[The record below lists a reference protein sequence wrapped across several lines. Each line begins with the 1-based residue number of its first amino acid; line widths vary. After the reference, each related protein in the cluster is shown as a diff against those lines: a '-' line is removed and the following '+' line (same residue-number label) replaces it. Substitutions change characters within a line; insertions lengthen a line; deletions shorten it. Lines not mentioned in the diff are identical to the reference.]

1 MKHNNF
7 INYNKVLNNLTQ
19 YLLAGNAGHAMYDYG
34 KGERLNTQSP
44 ILVGTQPV
52 YFVQVVTPTD
62 RIYLKINSVLFTEG
76 IKMFS
81 LLTGT
86 TAAIIFLVFLLRK
99 WYSIL
104 EDEVAKRTRDLNES
118 NYKLMKANESL
129 KIKDEAQN
137 QFINVAAH
145 ELRTPIQPIL
155 NAIYLL
161 QSAEL
166 SISKKNQYIDIIKRN
181 TEKLGRL
188 AEDILDVTRIESNT
202 LKLMNERLNLYDL
215 ISNIVEEYKRNIQF
229 IYKDLVVNYGSPSKT
244 IFVTGD
250 RLRLNQVLLNLL
262 DNAGKFTKK
271 GSITVTSAIM
281 SNKVQVTVKDTGVG
295 IHNEIFPKLFSKFVT
310 RSDRG
315 TGLGLFISKSI
326 IEAHGGKIWAESSSQ
341 QEGATFIFTLPLL
354 DKENGE
360 RQEENDKKKIRIGYL
375 QIQRRLFC
383 ISIVVLLGWLVV
395 MCHCYFHQG
404 GYAQEQNQSSRNID
418 DKSLRVAYLTD
429 GLFTNAGWGAFAYNG
444 GQEIISKY
452 GYGVTFLDNVS
463 ISNIET
469 TLKDYAD
476 GNYDIIIAQG
486 YEWGDP
492 VIQIAKKY
500 PDIKF
505 IVFTGL
511 VKSENVASI
520 FPKQQEATYLL
531 GALAGMLSKNHT
543 IGFIGG
549 DEKYP
554 NLKRIYEGYK
564 QGALDVN
571 STTKVLVTY
580 LDDWDNETKG
590 KSAALSQIEQGADF
604 ILHVADTAGQGVINA
619 AKEKGIYAFGA
630 VTDQNKLAPDTVVT
644 SFVLDPVKA
653 YDSVFKMIRL
663 NNFTG
668 MIYTPGI
675 ESTKNSTTEDGIL
688 YIAPFHGFE
697 NKIPKDIQDKFLQLS
712 QDIKNKKIKVSE

>member
-1 MKHNNF
+1 MTLISSKLMYIGVISVIIIAVASYGLFFYFQRVNEKSIRESIFEQELERQINSTKSVSQHVGSDLRLVTSMLQDLADSLYIQNEMLSGDKVSNLLEEKFNQLNSVTKVDSLLITDNEGVITTHKASVGMETFVNIDISSNDYMKQTMDSLQPVYSNGFTGIDGKYGIVITYPITSMKDGHYIGTVVANLPTIEFFKNYGNVNDINSQFLVAFDRNANLLAVGASGDLVGKNFFSNETQQF

-19 YLLAGNAGHAMYDYG
+19 YLLAGNAGYAMYDYG

-161 QSAEL
+161 QSADL
-166 SISKKNQYIDIIKRN
+166 SLSKKNQYIDIIKRN

-215 ISNIVEEYKRNIQF
+215 ISNIVEEYKRNIHF
-229 IYKDLVVNYGSPSKT
+229 IYKDLVVNYESPSKT

-250 RLRLNQVLLNLL
+250 KLRLNQVLLNLL

-271 GSITVTSAIM
+271 GSITVTTAIM

-354 DKENGE
+354 DKKNVE
-360 RQEENDKKKIRIGYL
+360 RREEND
-375 QIQRRLFC
+375 
-383 ISIVVLLGWLVV
+383 
-395 MCHCYFHQG
+395 
-404 GYAQEQNQSSRNID
+404 E
-418 DKSLRVAYLTD
+418 
-429 GLFTNAGWGAFAYNG
+429 
-444 GQEIISKY
+444 
-452 GYGVTFLDNVS
+452 
-463 ISNIET
+463 
-469 TLKDYAD
+469 
-476 GNYDIIIAQG
+476 
-486 YEWGDP
+486 
-492 VIQIAKKY
+492 
-500 PDIKF
+500 
-505 IVFTGL
+505 
-511 VKSENVASI
+511 
-520 FPKQQEATYLL
+520 
-531 GALAGMLSKNHT
+531 
-543 IGFIGG
+543 
-549 DEKYP
+549 
-554 NLKRIYEGYK
+554 
-564 QGALDVN
+564 
-571 STTKVLVTY
+571 
-580 LDDWDNETKG
+580 
-590 KSAALSQIEQGADF
+590 
-604 ILHVADTAGQGVINA
+604 
-619 AKEKGIYAFGA
+619 
-630 VTDQNKLAPDTVVT
+630 
-644 SFVLDPVKA
+644 
-653 YDSVFKMIRL
+653 
-663 NNFTG
+663 
-668 MIYTPGI
+668 
-675 ESTKNSTTEDGIL
+675 
-688 YIAPFHGFE
+688 
-697 NKIPKDIQDKFLQLS
+697 
-712 QDIKNKKIKVSE
+712 